1 MRQDDDE
8 KPEGAVGAIIA
19 FDTVRT
25 KLVFND
31 GVGEVHARLCAF
43 GGGGE
48 DWWFTDTNM
57 ECLQV
62 SAAFP
67 KAPLW
72 LTPWLL
78 FSSTVAPL

>member
-67 KAPLW
+67 KAA
-72 LTPWLL
+72 L
-78 FSSTVAPL
+78 FCSVPPQPPTL